1 MLTLISRMHARGFK
15 SGVKS
20 TLRSCVCRKSPFL
33 VVFEARLSARTIEI
47 EADFSHDARQT
58 FQSMADQFKF
68 DDRSMLI
75 RFQFQSPSPP
85 PRPPSLYF
93 SRVIRATCA
102 QQRAS
107 SGAERASLSSEKRT
121 LSVIVNIFLLL
132 SFSHLL
138 FTTDE
143 WKSMSLHL
151 NNS

>member
-1 MLTLISRMHARGFK
+1 MHARGFK

-85 PRPPSLYF
+85 PPTLF
-93 SRVIRATCA
+93 VFLSRYSRNLRATA
-102 QQRAS
+102 RIKR
-107 SGAERASLSSEKRT
+107 SGESESEFWKTDIKRYR
-121 LSVIVNIFLLL
+121 
-132 SFSHLL
+132 
-138 FTTDE
+138 
-143 WKSMSLHL
+143 
-151 NNS
+151 